1 MFLIYT
7 AHVIALVEREYCNLP
22 IPIVILPNVNI
33 AVGMA
38 KCTNAIC
45 RVYDTVCTCT
55 CTCTCNRNV
64 C

>member
-22 IPIVILPNVNI
+22 IPIVILPNMNI

-55 CTCTCNRNV
+55 
-64 C
+64 